1 MNAVFCLALGYLFG
15 SIPTAYLV
23 GKMTKGIDMR
33 LQGSGNVG
41 ATNVFRV
48 VGKKWGI
55 AVLLIDM
62 LKGFIPAFFLPRF
75 CGPVLS
81 SMFIPSLLAG
91 IAAVAGHTWTPWLGF
106 RGGKGV
112 ATSLGVLIALAPKAA
127 GIGMCIWIALFF
139 WKRYVSL
146 ASLGMALS
154 FPFLVFLFYWKKDF
168 FSILLPISLL
178 LAGFLFFTHRG
189 NIKRLREGAEKK
201 LI

>member
-1 MNAVFCLALGYLFG
+1 MA
-15 SIPTAYLV
+15 
-23 GKMTKGIDMR
+23 KDIDIR
-33 LQGSGNVG
+33 RYGSGNVG
-41 ATNVFRV
+41 ATNVFRT

-62 LKGFIPAFFLPRF
+62 LKGVVSALLLSRL

-81 SMFIPSLLAG
+81 SAFITSLLAG
-91 IAAVAGHTWTPWLGF
+91 MAAVAGHTWTPWLGF

-112 ATSLGVLIALAPKAA
+112 ATSLGVLIALVPKAA
-127 GIGMCIWIALFF
+127 VVGMLLWLVLFL

-154 FPFLVFLFYWKKDF
+154 FPLLVLLFYRERDF
-168 FSILLPISLL
+168 YPFFFPISLF
-178 LAGFLFFTHRG
+178 LACFLFFTHRG
-189 NIKRLREGAEKK
+189 NIKRLREGTEKR